1 MKALVFA
8 VGIPSL
14 NNPTRNRE
22 DRRPVTTYFFLQETS
37 AAYLCNIRW
46 TFTIAIRQKANLH
59 LTTVSVSYA
68 ELLAKLNKQG
78 VMEQKLPNPSSIYLS
93 EDEAKLANP
102 YIFLLVTHYADLKK
116 ERALPRK

>member
-1 MKALVFA
+1 
-8 VGIPSL
+8 
-14 NNPTRNRE
+14 
-22 DRRPVTTYFFLQETS
+22 
-37 AAYLCNIRW
+37 
-46 TFTIAIRQKANLH
+46 
-59 LTTVSVSYA
+59 VSISYA

-78 VMEQKLPNPSSIYLS
+78 VTEQKLPNPSSIYLS

>member
-1 MKALVFA
+1 
-8 VGIPSL
+8 
-14 NNPTRNRE
+14 
-22 DRRPVTTYFFLQETS
+22 
-37 AAYLCNIRW
+37 
-46 TFTIAIRQKANLH
+46 
-59 LTTVSVSYA
+59 VSVSYA